1 MSFNFAQGILEAW
14 VVPESQI
21 MKVHLKSQKSLLK
34 SIVNKFSFD
43 SIFIHLKTIELM
55 LENLVNRDRADAV
68 DRILVRN
75 IICERVLKVGLS
87 FDKLF
92 DFF

>member
-1 MSFNFAQGILEAW
+1 
-14 VVPESQI
+14 
-21 MKVHLKSQKSLLK
+21 MKVHLKDQNSLQK

-43 SIFIHLKTIELM
+43 SFFIRLQVRHYDSYIL
-55 LENLVNRDRADAV
+55 
-68 DRILVRN
+68 RIL
-75 IICERVLKVGLS
+75 EVGLS